1 MTWKSHNYWV
11 RLSCQR
17 VIGFLLTQSSVEK
30 LLGVSSKD
38 ENLKFTYKMLSVL
51 NFPFVTELLC
61 KQLVQNLNVILQS
74 VADEDLVKVYKK
86 ASYIG
91 RRILGDKSEQT

>member
-1 MTWKSHNYWV
+1 
-11 RLSCQR
+11 
-17 VIGFLLTQSSVEK
+17 
-30 LLGVSSKD
+30 
-38 ENLKFTYKMLSVL
+38 MLSVL